1 MQRDRGFDMALLV
14 LAVACVSTASVL
26 VRLAGV
32 HGFAA
37 ASWRLMLSALLTM
50 GYVAIAGYYRELRG
64 LRGRELILMALSG
77 VALALHFDLWMAS
90 LWNISI
96 AASVTIVDSYPALLV
111 IAGRILY
118 RERYSPYQI
127 LGTALAMGGV
137 AGLSRVSQD
146 QSSAPEGGDPLMGA
160 LLAFGGMVAVSV
172 YFIIGRG
179 VRANVS
185 TPVYTGVVYSMA
197 AAASVAFTLMLGVDL
212 IGYPTESYVYLVL
225 LAVIPMLGG
234 HTVLNYLLGKMELL
248 VVTAPV
254 LGEPVGASILAAI
267 LLDETPT
274 HEEAA
279 MMAVTLTGI
288 ALVLLGR
295 RPGPAEPIEQ

>member
-1 MQRDRGFDMALLV
+1 MRHNRGSDVALLF
-14 LAVACVSTASVL
+14 LAVACVSTASIL

-37 ASWRLMLSALLTM
+37 ASWRLMLGALLTM
-50 GYVAIAGYYRELRG
+50 GYVVVAGYYRELRR
-64 LRGRELILMALSG
+64 LKVRELVLMALSG

-96 AASVTIVDSYPALLV
+96 AASVTIVDSYPALMV

-137 AGLSRVSQD
+137 AGLSWVSQKP
-146 QSSAPEGGDPLMGA
+146 SSVPEGGDPLIGA

-179 VRANVS
+179 VRSNVS
-185 TPVYTGVVYSMA
+185 TPVYTGVVYSVA
-197 AAASVAFTLMLGVDL
+197 AMASVAFTLMLGIDL
-212 IGYPTESYVYLVL
+212 VGYPVESYVYLVL

-234 HTVLNYLLGKMELL
+234 HTVLNYLLGRMELL

-254 LGEPVGASILAAI
+254 LGEPVGASILGAI
-267 LLDETPT
+267 LLGEIPT
-274 HEEAA
+274 LGQAS

-295 RPGPAEPIEQ
+295 RLNQRGS